1 MDHIELT
8 PILTLETAGL
18 TVVEFVDPIETDD
31 LGYFAEYFDAE

>member
-8 PILTLETAGL
+8 PIVTLETTGL
-18 TVVEFVDPIETDD
+18 TVVEFMDPIETDD